1 MISNAEEFQKRWI
14 KKLNQESLKNFP
26 DDFIGSFECNLFPLP
41 AKPLIKGSEI
51 FGQIEIIDLSGTPIH
66 SSNNHYKIK
75 YILYSNR
82 NMPSSIKI
90 PIDESVIE
98 QLVRIYEKHVDE
110 LLKEMERDYISIFS
124 NSDRFDETANKIF
137 QIINLQRY

>member
-1 MISNAEEFQKRWI
+1 MSKSFLLGRKCFI
-14 KKLNQESLKNFP
+14 KNQFLKVV
-26 DDFIGSFECNLFPLP
+26 S
-41 AKPLIKGSEI
+41 S
-51 FGQIEIIDLSGTPIH
+51 IEIIDLNGTPIH
-66 SSNNHYKIK
+66 SSNNQYKIK

-82 NMPSSIKI
+82 NMPSSTKI

-98 QLVRIYEKHVDE
+98 QLVRIYEKHIDE

-124 NSDRFDETANKIF
+124 TSDRFDETANKIF